1 MTPWTDEQHTLH
13 ARAWHAAHDATQH
26 HHASQRFDEL
36 VGMLD
41 VVGAMVPE
49 PRVVVEIGC
58 DAGGTLYAWR
68 AMFPEAA
75 VFGVTLGD
83 NGPHTGGQGYP
94 LVDHGATV
102 LVGDSRDRAT
112 LQRLKDQLG
121 RRPVD
126 VLFIDGD
133 HTAEGVASDWQMY
146 APLVRQGGVTIFH
159 DVANDSPMTAGSV
172 AVWEQ
177 MKAEAERFGEPVIEV
192 VSKTHRPVGFGI
204 VRMAGEQA

>member
-1 MTPWTDEQHTLH
+1 MNVWTEDQKLLH
-13 ARAWHAAHDATQH
+13 ARAWQAAHDATQY

-36 VGMLD
+36 VALLD
-41 VVGAMVPE
+41 VVGATVPD
-49 PRVVVEIGC
+49 PRVIVEIGC

-68 AMFPEAA
+68 AMFPAAA
-75 VFGVTLGD
+75 VFGVTLTD
-83 NGPHTGGQGYP
+83 NGPHTGGQGFKRN
-94 LVDHGATV
+94 DHGATV
-102 LVGDSRDRAT
+102 LEGDSRDRAT

-121 RRPVD
+121 GRKAD

-133 HTAEGVASDWQMY
+133 HTRAGVLSDWLMY
-146 APLVRQGGVTIFH
+146 GPLVRDGGLTIFH
-159 DVANDSPMTAGSV
+159 DVANESTPEAM

-177 MKAEAERFGEPVIEV
+177 MRREAAESGEPVIEV